1 MVKSAVV
8 TVACLVTCWSRLMP
22 KGLCPSA
29 HPFLLEAVRVCAA
42 LCFRASPASSLFFFL
57 FMCWSLCMLLICTV
71 WVLPLA
77 CSLATGGPQSMLNS
91 EAASMAV
98 RGFYPNSTPPSN
110 FSPPTRILT
119 YLSFQMGRLRSEL
132 EFIYEDFWD
141 WWQDPRLRLFRG
153 LQQISS
159 QDCSWGTNHS

>member
-1 MVKSAVV
+1 
-8 TVACLVTCWSRLMP
+8 
-22 KGLCPSA
+22 
-29 HPFLLEAVRVCAA
+29 
-42 LCFRASPASSLFFFL
+42 
-57 FMCWSLCMLLICTV
+57 
-71 WVLPLA
+71 
-77 CSLATGGPQSMLNS
+77 MLNS

-141 WWQDPRLRLFRG
+141 
-153 LQQISS
+153 
-159 QDCSWGTNHS
+159 